1 MGRWEKE
8 EDDKGYK
15 GRQFVAEINGEIVGW
30 CEIRMSKFGIG
41 VEQLSEFA
49 LSRNTSL
56 SEVPLITNLCVEE
69 EVRGKGVGKKL
80 VEAAIKAGSGWGKEV
95 YLQVE
100 STNVKA
106 IDFYRKL
113 HFDVVFDDPA
123 CRRVDV
129 GWLGWEEKRTVKTC
143 MRRRVRWF

>member
-1 MGRWEKE
+1 
-8 EDDKGYK
+8 
-15 GRQFVAEINGEIVGW
+15 
-30 CEIRMSKFGIG
+30 MSKFGIG

-100 STNVKA
+100 VSE
-106 IDFYRKL
+106 
-113 HFDVVFDDPA
+113 
-123 CRRVDV
+123 RREGG
-129 GWLGWEEKRTVKTC
+129 GW
-143 MRRRVRWF
+143 